1 MSSPA
6 IRPILQVKKLRE
18 RKAPDLDYVRTV
30 IQWQASHAPW
40 LLCGG
45 WRQREQLAGALV
57 TSGGED
63 GIRHGLVQGRGL
75 CVRTSE
81 FLRGRWSVRLSRQCT
96 YVYLLGGGL

>member
-6 IRPILQVKKLRE
+6 IRPILQVKKLRG
-18 RKAPDLDYVRTV
+18 RLLTLTTFVRSFSGRPDT
-30 IQWQASHAPW
+30 PW

-57 TSGGED
+57 TLDGED
-63 GIRHGLVQGRGL
+63 GIRHGLGQGRGL